1 MRLMLICPLI
11 CAILV
16 SACATLPEGT
26 AGDMCKQA
34 GGSRQLQAELLFGR
48 DINGRGPVTD
58 VERASFMAE
67 VVTPRFPDGLTTW
80 DTRGQWRDEASGKTI
95 REDSFVIRIVAAETP
110 ETLTRLAQIRSAYTS
125 QFHQDAVGLLFSHT
139 CASF

>member
-1 MRLMLICPLI
+1 MRLSLISPLL
-11 CAILV
+11 CALLL
-16 SACATLPEGT
+16 SACAAMP
-26 AGDMCKQA
+26 AGAGGDLCQQA
-34 GGSRQLQAELLFGR
+34 GGNRQLQAELLFGR

-58 VERASFMAE
+58 AERASFMAA

-80 DTRGQWRDEASGKTI
+80 DTRGQWRDAASGKTI
-95 REDSFVIRIVAAETP
+95 QEDSFVIRIVAAATP

-125 QFHQDAVGLLFSHT
+125 QFHQDAVGLLFTHT